1 MDCDKYENEFSSLLL
16 EGEETEEEPHRVGSS
31 DTLLTATLELSGRM
45 NYLHNLQSF
54 REREYVRIE
63 NVFILELVVWPS
75 GSIVSLEPR
84 RRGNKAAIERN
95 MGAADQIVDS
105 ISSTNN
111 NNSNND
117 GEFDDDLKRVSEVLE
132 SSKACV
138 FVPTQQP
145 FSR

>member
-1 MDCDKYENEFSSLLL
+1 MAY
-16 EGEETEEEPHRVGSS
+16 
-31 DTLLTATLELSGRM
+31 
-45 NYLHNLQSF
+45 NLPSF

-63 NVFILELVVWPS
+63 NVFILELVVWPF

-84 RRGNKAAIERN
+84 RRGNIAAIERN

-105 ISSTNN
+105 ISSTDN

-138 FVPTQQP
+138 FSNPTFFLDKKIFPLPQNEALQKNC
-145 FSR
+145 

>member
-1 MDCDKYENEFSSLLL
+1 MTY
-16 EGEETEEEPHRVGSS
+16 
-31 DTLLTATLELSGRM
+31 
-45 NYLHNLQSF
+45 NLPSF

-63 NVFILELVVWPS
+63 NVFILELVVWPF

-84 RRGNKAAIERN
+84 RRGNIAAIERN
-95 MGAADQIVDS
+95 MGATDQIVDS
-105 ISSTNN
+105 ISSTNNN

-138 FVPTQQP
+138 FSNPTFFLDKKNFPTAPKRAPKRSAQKN
-145 FSR
+145 F

>member
-1 MDCDKYENEFSSLLL
+1 
-16 EGEETEEEPHRVGSS
+16 VGSS
-31 DTLLTATLELSGRM
+31 DTLLTVTLGLSGRL
-45 NYLHNLQSF
+45 NGLYNLPSF

-63 NVFILELVVWPS
+63 NLFILELVVWPF

-84 RRGNKAAIERN
+84 RRGNIAAIERN

-138 FVPTQQP
+138 FQP
-145 FSR
+145 NLFSR